1 MKNEVNRTLVV
12 KKKITLFNTNLLC
25 LLTLLLTIGV
35 SNAWAADETYE
46 VSLANVSATSHT
58 QTGKVTLTF
67 TNVSQNS
74 NGYALTNKIAGRL
87 ATSAEKDFK
96 EGSVTWTSLKTG
108 YSVKVTKAD
117 ATFKTD
123 VRGGISSWA
132 TEYGIYGRVYSG
144 SQSAYTDKMCKN
156 NGHATQT
163 KSISNNDGL
172 SSPINFT
179 TGHNS
184 LGGETY
190 LNKLKLTYVFVAN
203 PYTITLNKH
212 NGESN
217 GTVSVTYD
225 SNNNLTSAVAVP
237 AKTGY
242 TFGGYYSGE
251 NGAGSMLINNSGAW
265 QNVTGYIV
273 DGKWKNAGNVTL
285 HAKWTAKTFTVSFNS
300 HGGSSVADKTVTYDA
315 TYGTLTNPT
324 RTGYTFNGWFTA
336 ETGGTQVTSSTKVQ
350 ITSTQTL
357 HAHWTA
363 NTYTVSFNSHGGTAK
378 SNATVTY
385 DATYGAGTNWP
396 ADPTRAGYTFNGWF
410 TAENGGNQITSSTK
424 VQITSAQTLHAHWT
438 VNHYNITLNNQSAT
452 NAGTENIAVTYDANT
467 NLTSAITTP
476 SKVEYTFEG
485 YYTGTNGGGI
495 HLIDK
500 NGNVLSS
507 VAGYTDAS
515 RNWVHAS
522 DVTLYAYWK
531 GNQYITWNL
540 LDGLNPR
547 DKYYEYATGE
557 TFDATSFGAADNSS
571 TGLTIT
577 YTSSDVN
584 IATIVDGNKL
594 NVVKANEIVT
604 IIASQSG
611 NNLWNPA
618 AVSVSKTFKTCGAK
632 PDNWNV
638 TATALTYGQLLEE
651 STLSGVVKLGEVAV
665 PGTLEWEVPTT
676 LPNAGN
682 HSYAVLFTPDNADAF
697 GSVTFEV
704 PVTVAKAD
712 PVITWNIGERLRE
725 NTRYSN
731 FVVSTNTEAAL
742 NTSVSNTSLLSV
754 EGNVLTTGAV
764 TGTTNGWIKVSQPA
778 SDNYNEVPEQTL
790 NVTINPKSNVCL
802 PFTLNET
809 IYNNAKENS
818 DGKVSWCST
827 NENGSKEDYILAY
840 DVTYTQRV
848 GIALGSWNEG
858 LTGLTFTKVL
868 DLIRGEG
875 HFSWSTKYVD
885 LSFTGV
891 PDKISFDVET
901 QKVTST
907 WPEVTWEASATD
919 WYLYES
925 ADGVNYTQIANRDG
939 NGNFNK
945 SLSATTR
952 YIRIQYSGNFTGFV
966 RNLQITQ
973 KKYLNVDKPTLTFGT
988 EANPLQE
995 PQTIK
1000 LSYASLGYCGDQNSK
1015 ITVTSSNPAFYVD
1028 ESEITENVDIDQMG
1042 EYTIRVRCNDVNQTG
1057 TLTIEANDGTKATVN
1072 VHSTKPDLTTAHTET
1087 LIFQTGTEHAVSEG
1101 SAYRAQQ
1108 THNFTACF
1116 NGGNPIFDTL
1126 YIYGVSESAAAER
1139 LWEMDALKG
1148 YKVPAIN
1155 PAEGNLHTPC
1165 FVYAKNGAQYEYAR
1179 TFDAATQPLNI
1190 SANGKKLG
1198 FIGYKPVNETVAT
1211 PAIQLSGATEIYL
1224 NNAEIASKGSVMV
1237 LNGANTIYAR
1247 GNNTCSSANAAAIQL
1262 GSTASAL
1269 TIEDSWAGDATPGK
1283 LALIPAAGKP
1293 SIDLNGANNVTI
1305 NGTQLELHNAVKMA
1319 IAHMDGET
1327 ELTDG
1332 SVKINDGTITGESS
1346 IGLPQNTIIDGGTF
1360 NDGTIVCYNHKGKT
1374 VRPFNSR
1381 DEVLARAEKEYAELP
1396 DWYGKSHLVQIAGRV
1411 YPMLYGGEGLC
1422 IFENTKEDHNAQNN
1436 LNWTENPVA
1445 TSDAIIAENMEVNGP
1460 LTVNSMTINEGV
1472 TVIVKN
1478 GAVLTIGDGDSFRE
1492 QAGNLHIENG
1502 GKVVLTTG
1510 ELVVNDFILDAAL
1523 GNTSKSAASGQL
1535 LDANNMLRLIN
1546 DAYFQISFDPNGAIT
1561 YGWYD
1566 FTVPFEVDLMTGV
1579 FDKNGNKLTYNTDY
1593 AVMEYSEA
1601 KRAAKAARPWTWFS
1615 GTMQPGKLY
1624 TITLDD
1630 EKNWNTF
1637 LFKKKAN
1644 TAISINDSFNA
1655 LCTETADTK
1664 DKGWNGLG
1672 NGMLQH
1678 CQLNNLPAQT
1688 KIQIC
1693 DHENERYVERDAADY
1708 TYAVGTAFFVQV
1720 KEPKTIDLTTLS
1732 ETRGFLAP
1740 MRENKVTDEFRLALI
1755 EEGQTAVADH
1765 LWVSANEE
1773 ANGEYVI
1780 GRDLLKMGTPT
1791 NAKVAQMWA
1800 TRNEMILCDAEMPLI
1815 GNEANVNISLY
1826 APKEAVYTIGVEK
1839 APEDANLYLTYND
1852 QVIWDLTLG
1861 AYTIDLAKGK
1871 TTGYGLRIEARTPQ
1885 VATGIES
1892 TATDTN
1898 SARKVLINN
1907 TLYIVTPEGKM
1918 YDAVGKSVQ

>member
-12 KKKITLFNTNLLC
+12 KKKITLFFIILLSFLTLGAWNNDVWGQTSNNGTWYSLYDAGTYDAYIATTLSSPDIKEYSIYPPSTGTFTISSKLPGDGSATNTKKQDPQSYGVHNYTLSLGGNNVSVAQNITSTYTGSSKIFFVTVHNYSYTYNYQTVSTSDLSSELTSVKVTYQADYLHHTAKTVYVKDAKIPMAKHIRLKGGDNGVTTDSKHFGNVTWGTESAAQTVEFRSFLTGNTDLNKQITIASSDPTIFHVGTASNTGNKVYNVGKNAFAYTATSRVSNSLNADDYKFNIYFTPTEAKYYSATITITDGASTATVTVDGTGIKRNQTLQNFSTTAATHKTTDVVPAFAAYTKDNTSGAKTNL
-25 LLTLLLTIGV
+25 TV
-35 SNAWAADETYE
+35 AYSSNNTD
-46 VSLANVSATSHT
+46 VATVDN
-58 QTGKVTLTF
+58 TGKVTIKKDGTVTF
-67 TNVSQNS
+67 TAKQTGNAYYNS
-74 NGYALTNKIAGRL
+74 C
-87 ATSAEKDFK
+87 TSK
-96 EGSVTWTSLKTG
+96 SVTWTIT
-108 YSVKVTKAD
+108 KVTPTLIAP
-117 ATFKTD
+117 
-123 VRGGISSWA
+123 VISSPLKYNETCPVGAKVKDYWTA
-132 TEYGIYGRVYSG
+132 GNLAKDNEGTNVLNQNIEGTYSCEDLLLP
-144 SQSAYTDKMCKN
+144 S
-156 NGHATQT
+156 
-163 KSISNNDGL
+163 
-172 SSPINFT
+172 
-179 TGHNS
+179 
-184 LGGETY
+184 
-190 LNKLKLTYVFVAN
+190 
-203 PYTITLNKH
+203 
-212 NGESN
+212 
-217 GTVSVTYD
+217 
-225 SNNNLTSAVAVP
+225 
-237 AKTGY
+237 
-242 TFGGYYSGE
+242 
-251 NGAGSMLINNSGAW
+251 
-265 QNVTGYIV
+265 
-273 DGKWKNAGNVTL
+273 KNAEGYLV
-285 HAKWTAKTFTVSFNS
+285 TFTP
-300 HGGSSVADKTVTYDA
+300 
-315 TYGTLTNPT
+315 TNT
-324 RTGYTFNGWFTA
+324 DWY
-336 ETGGTQVTSSTKVQ
+336 
-350 ITSTQTL
+350 
-357 HAHWTA
+357 
-363 NTYTVSFNSHGGTAK
+363 
-378 SNATVTY
+378 
-385 DATYGAGTNWP
+385 
-396 ADPTRAGYTFNGWF
+396 
-410 TAENGGNQITSSTK
+410 
-424 VQITSAQTLHAHWT
+424 
-438 VNHYNITLNNQSAT
+438 
-452 NAGTENIAVTYDANT
+452 NT
-467 NLTSAITTP
+467 NTIRIYRE
-476 SKVEYTFEG
+476 VE
-485 YYTGTNGGGI
+485 
-495 HLIDK
+495 
-500 NGNVLSS
+500 
-507 VAGYTDAS
+507 
-515 RNWVHAS
+515 
-522 DVTLYAYWK
+522 K
-531 GNQYITWNL
+531 GDQYITWNL

-547 DKYYEYATGE
+547 EKYYEYATGE
-557 TFDATSFGAADNSS
+557 TFDATSYGTANKNP
-571 TGLTIT
+571 TGLKVTYSSSNSAFATIT
-577 YTSSDVN
+577 
-584 IATIVDGNKL
+584 DGNKL
-594 NVVKANEIVT
+594 NVVKSNEVVT
-604 IIASQSG
+604 ITATCVDLAG
-611 NNLWNPA
+611 NWND
-618 AVSVSKTFKTCGAK
+618 AVSVSKIFKTCGAK
-632 PDNWNV
+632 PDNWNDV
-638 TATALTYGQLLEE
+638 SATGLVYGQLLEE
-651 STLSGVVKLGEVAV
+651 SELSGEVKLGDVLIE
-665 PGTLEWEVPTT
+665 GTLEWVAPTT

-682 HSYAVLFTPDNADAF
+682 HSYSVLFTPENENAY
-697 GSVTFEV
+697 GSVTFDV
-704 PVTVAKAD
+704 PVTVDKAD
-712 PVITWNIGERLRE
+712 PVITWNIIGERLRE

-742 NTSVSNTSLLSV
+742 NISVSNSTLLSI

-778 SDNYNEVPEQTL
+778 STNYKAVPEQTL
-790 NVTINPKSNVCL
+790 NVTVNPKSVVCL
-802 PFTLNET
+802 PFTLQTESD
-809 IYNNAKENS
+809 YNNVVVAENKS
-818 DGKVSWCST
+818 AWCNT
-827 NENGSKEDYILAY
+827 NEEGHRDDYIAWF
-840 DVTYTQRV
+840 DVRYTQRV
-848 GIALGSWNEG
+848 GIALGTWEDGLSGISW
-858 LTGLTFTKVL
+858 TKL
-868 DLIRGEG
+868 GTLISGG
-875 HFSWSTKYVD
+875 GFAWSSKSVD

-891 PDKISFDVET
+891 PDKISFDVES

-907 WPEVTWEASATD
+907 PPDATWKASATD

-925 ADGVNYTQIANRDG
+925 ADGVNYTQVGDKFVSGHQVRNRQLKVD
-939 NGNFNK
+939 
-945 SLSATTR
+945 TR

-966 RNLQITQ
+966 KNLQITQ

-1000 LSYASLGYCGDQNSK
+1000 LNYASLGYCGDQNSK

-1057 TLTIEANDGTKATVN
+1057 TLTFEANDGTSTTVN
-1072 VHSTKPDLTTAHTET
+1072 VHSTKPDLTTAHKET

-1101 SAYRAQQ
+1101 SAYRTQQ

-1165 FVYAKNGAQYEYAR
+1165 FVYAKSGTQYEYIR
-1179 TFDAATQPLNI
+1179 TFDAATGSLDI
-1190 SANGKKLG
+1190 DAAGKKLG

-1247 GNNTCSSANAAAIQL
+1247 GNNTCSSASAAAIQL
-1262 GSTASAL
+1262 GSSASAL
-1269 TIEDSWAGDATPGK
+1269 TIEDSWAGDAMPGN
-1283 LALIPAAGKP
+1283 LALIPAADKP
-1293 SIDLNGANNVTI
+1293 SIDLNGANSVTI
-1305 NGTQLELHNAVKMA
+1305 NGTQLELHNADKMA

-1360 NDGTIVCYNHKGKT
+1360 NDGTIVCYNAKGKT

-1422 IFENTKEDHNAQNN
+1422 IFENTKADHDAQNN

-1445 TSDAIIAENMEVNGP
+1445 TSDAVIAENMEVNGP
-1460 LTVNSMTINEGV
+1460 LAVNSMTINEGV
-1472 TVIVKN
+1472 TVVVKN

-1510 ELVVNDFILDAAL
+1510 ELIVNDFILDAAL
-1523 GNTSKSAASGQL
+1523 GNTSQSAASGQL

-1655 LCTETADTK
+1655 LCTKTADTR

-1720 KEPKTIDLTTLS
+1720 KEPKTIDLTAVS
-1732 ETRGFLAP
+1732 EARGFLAP

-1815 GNEANVNISLY
+1815 GNEANVNVSFF
-1826 APKEAVYTIGVEK
+1826 APKNGVYTIGIEK

-1861 AYTIDLAKGK
+1861 AYTLELAKGT

-1918 YDAVGKSVQ
+1918 YDAVGKSVK

>member
-12 KKKITLFNTNLLC
+12 KKKITLFFIILLSF
-25 LLTLLLTIGV
+25 LTLGAWNNVAWGNESSIKKASLNTSNNSNREWDGLHVRFKLSGQAGYNKTLQALNMVKNRDYTLSWTVNENCTIKVTSVYAEVGSEWGNFTV
-35 SNAWAADETYE
+35 YVGSASGTIKHWTTGSVTASGLSLGNNSSIVIKANSDKARLYE
-46 VSLANVSATSHT
+46 VKVTYTITPDAPGAVSTEHTIYVTLNNSNIAANEKLQINTSSCFTVPANDAHFYNYLSYFRSAEAGIDATSKSQVKTTISGDNKYDYFNAT
-58 QTGKVTLTF
+58 QKGKYFVKAKI
-67 TNVSQNS
+67 SSEADCHEAS
-74 NGYALTNKIAGRL
+74 NGYSGNITINVVGHPSSIQMNDGEVFVKVAEGISASQLDLNSLIKKKVGEGDVSYMVTSANKIN
-87 ATSAEKDFK
+87 ATISGSTFSATECG
-96 EGSVTWTSLKTG
+96 EYTISASVGVSDKYEASTTP
-108 YSVKVTKAD
+108 
-117 ATFKTD
+117 ATFKVTVKKITPTITTLPTASEID
-123 VRGGISSWA
+123 
-132 TEYGIYGRVYSG
+132 YL
-144 SQSAYTDKMCKN
+144 
-156 NGHATQT
+156 QT
-163 KSISNNDGL
+163 LANS
-172 SSPINFT
+172 NFT
-179 TGHNS
+179 
-184 LGGETY
+184 GGAATW
-190 LNKLKLTYVFVAN
+190 N
-203 PYTITLNKH
+203 
-212 NGESN
+212 
-217 GTVSVTYD
+217 
-225 SNNNLTSAVAVP
+225 
-237 AKTGY
+237 GY
-242 TFGGYYSGE
+242 T
-251 NGAGSMLINNSGAW
+251 
-265 QNVTGYIV
+265 V
-273 DGKWKNAGNVTL
+273 DG
-285 HAKWTAKTFTVSFNS
+285 SFYWI
-300 HGGSSVADKTVTYDA
+300 D
-315 TYGTLTNPT
+315 
-324 RTGYTFNGWFTA
+324 
-336 ETGGTQVTSSTKVQ
+336 
-350 ITSTQTL
+350 
-357 HAHWTA
+357 
-363 NTYTVSFNSHGGTAK
+363 
-378 SNATVTY
+378 
-385 DATYGAGTNWP
+385 
-396 ADPTRAGYTFNGWF
+396 
-410 TAENGGNQITSSTK
+410 
-424 VQITSAQTLHAHWT
+424 
-438 VNHYNITLNNQSAT
+438 
-452 NAGTENIAVTYDANT
+452 ENIAPATGNLCAVGFTPSDLSRFNPPTNT
-467 NLTSAITTP
+467 NVNVPINP
-476 SKVEYTFEG
+476 
-485 YYTGTNGGGI
+485 
-495 HLIDK
+495 ID
-500 NGNVLSS
+500 
-507 VAGYTDAS
+507 
-515 RNWVHAS
+515 
-522 DVTLYAYWK
+522 
-531 GNQYITWNL
+531 QYITWNL

-547 DKYYEYATGE
+547 EKYYEYATGE
-557 TFDATSFGAADNSS
+557 TFDATSYGTANNNP
-571 TGLTIT
+571 TGLKVTYSSSNPAFATIT
-577 YTSSDVN
+577 
-584 IATIVDGNKL
+584 DGNKL
-594 NVVKANEIVT
+594 NVVKSNEVVT
-604 IIASQSG
+604 ITATCVDLAG
-611 NNLWNPA
+611 NWND

-632 PDNWNV
+632 PDTWSV
-638 TATALTYGQLLEE
+638 TASALTYGQLLSE
-651 STLSGVVKLGEVAV
+651 SELSGVVKLGEVGIDGA
-665 PGTLEWEVPTT
+665 LEWVEPTT
-676 LPNAGN
+676 MPNAGPHN
-682 HSYAVLFTPDNADAF
+682 YTVLFTPENEDAF
-697 GSVTFEV
+697 GSITFDVEV
-704 PVTVAKAD
+704 SVAKAD
-712 PVITWNIGERLRE
+712 PTITWNIGERLRE
-725 NTRYSN
+725 NSRYSN

-778 SDNYNEVPEQTL
+778 SDNYNAVPEQTL

-802 PFTLNET
+802 PLILDENKFND
-809 IYNNAKENS
+809 AKES
-818 DGKVSWCST
+818 SVDKVSWCST
-827 NENGSKEDYILAY
+827 NEEGTREDYILHF
-840 DVTYTQRV
+840 DVRYTQRV
-848 GIALGSWNEG
+848 GIALGSWDEG
-858 LTGLTFTKVL
+858 LSGLSWTKFWG
-868 DLIRGEG
+868 LISGGGFE
-875 HFSWSTKYVD
+875 WSPKSVD

-891 PDKISFDVET
+891 PDKISFDVES

-907 WPEVTWEASATD
+907 PPDATWKASATD

-925 ADGVNYTQIANRDG
+925 ADGVNYTQVGDKFISGHQVRDRQ
-939 NGNFNK
+939 
-945 SLSATTR
+945 LQPTTR
-952 YIRIQYSGNFTGFV
+952 YIRIKYSGNFTGFV
-966 RNLQITQ
+966 KDLQITQ
-973 KKYLNVDKPTLTFGT
+973 KKYLRTDKSSLEFGT

-995 PQTIK
+995 PQTLT
-1000 LSYASLGYCGDQNSK
+1000 LSYSSLGSCEEQSGAITATIDNS
-1015 ITVTSSNPAFYVD
+1015 AFYVD
-1028 ESEITENVDIDQMG
+1028 EPEIVDNVGIDQMG
-1042 EYTIRVRCNDVNQTG
+1042 EYTIRVRCNDVNQEG
-1057 TLTIEANDGTKATVN
+1057 TLTLTAYDGTQTTVSLR
-1072 VHSTKPDLTTAHTET
+1072 STKPTITTAHTD
-1087 LIFQTGTEHAVSEG
+1087 IFQTGTEHAVVEG
-1101 SAYRAQQ
+1101 EAYRAQQ
-1108 THNFTACF
+1108 TIDYIGCF
-1116 NGGNPIFDTL
+1116 SGSTPVFDTL
-1126 YIYGVSESAAAER
+1126 YIYGVTASSASNR
-1139 LWEMDALKG
+1139 LWENDAIKG
-1148 YKVPAIN
+1148 YKVPALN
-1155 PAEGNLHTPC
+1155 VAKGNVHTPC
-1165 FVYAKNGAQYEYAR
+1165 FVYAKSGAQYEYIR
-1179 TFDAATQPLNI
+1179 TFDAATGSLDI
-1190 SANGKKLG
+1190 DAAGKKLG
-1198 FIGYKPVNETVAT
+1198 FIGYKPVNATVAT

-1224 NNAEIASKGSVMV
+1224 NNAEIVSKGSVMV
-1237 LNGANTIYAR
+1237 LNGANTIHAR
-1247 GNNTCSSANAAAIQL
+1247 GNNTCSSSNAAAIQM
-1262 GSTASAL
+1262 GSTASEL
-1269 TIEDSWAGDATPGK
+1269 TIEDSWTGDATPGK
-1283 LALIPAAGKP
+1283 LVLKPTTGKP
-1293 SIDLNGANNVTI
+1293 SIDLNGANSVTI

-1319 IAHMDGET
+1319 IVHMDGNT
-1327 ELTDG
+1327 EKTDG

-1422 IFENTKEDHNAQNN
+1422 IFEDTKEDHNAQNN

-1472 TVIVKN
+1472 TVVVKN
-1478 GAVLTIGDGDSFRE
+1478 GATLTIGDGDSFRE

-1523 GNTSKSAASGQL
+1523 GNTSQSAASGQL

-1720 KEPKTIDLTTLS
+1720 KEPKTIDLTAVS

-1800 TRNEMILCDAEMPLI
+1800 SRNEMILCDAEMPLI
-1815 GNEANVNISLY
+1815 GNEANVNVSFF
-1826 APKEAVYTIGVEK
+1826 APKNGVYTIGIEK

-1861 AYTIDLAKGK
+1861 AYTLELAKGT

-1918 YDAVGKSVQ
+1918 YDAVGKSVK

>member
-12 KKKITLFNTNLLC
+12 KKKITLFFIILLSF
-25 LLTLLLTIGV
+25 LTLGAWNNAAWGNESSIKKASLNTSNNSNREWDGLHVRFKLSGQADYNRTLQALNMVKNRDYTLSWTVNKNCTIKVTSVYAEVGSEWGNFTV
-35 SNAWAADETYE
+35 YVGSASGTIKHWTTGSVTASGLSLGNKSNIVIKATSDKARLYE
-46 VSLANVSATSHT
+46 VKVTYTITPDAPGAVSTEHTIYVTLNNSNIAANEKLQINTSSCFTVPANDAHFYNYLSYFRSAEAGIDATSKSQVKTTISGDNKYDYFNAT
-58 QTGKVTLTF
+58 QKGKYFVKAKI
-67 TNVSQNS
+67 SSKADCHEAS
-74 NGYALTNKIAGRL
+74 NGYSGNITINVVGHPSSIQMNDGEVFVKVAEGISASQLDLNSLIKKKVGEGDVSYMVTSANKIN
-87 ATSAEKDFK
+87 ATISGSTFSATECG
-96 EGSVTWTSLKTG
+96 EYTISASVGVSDKYEASTTP
-108 YSVKVTKAD
+108 
-117 ATFKTD
+117 ATFKVTVKKITPTITTLPTASEID
-123 VRGGISSWA
+123 YLQTLDKSTFTGGAVTWNGY
-132 TEYGIYGRVYSG
+132 TVDG
-144 SQSAYTDKMCKN
+144 SFYWVDESIAPAAGNSCVVGFTPSDI
-156 NGHATQT
+156 TRFDEPQT
-163 KSISNNDGL
+163 KNINV
-172 SSPINFT
+172 PIN
-179 TGHNS
+179 
-184 LGGETY
+184 
-190 LNKLKLTYVFVAN
+190 
-203 PYTITLNKH
+203 P
-212 NGESN
+212 
-217 GTVSVTYD
+217 
-225 SNNNLTSAVAVP
+225 
-237 AKTGY
+237 
-242 TFGGYYSGE
+242 
-251 NGAGSMLINNSGAW
+251 
-265 QNVTGYIV
+265 
-273 DGKWKNAGNVTL
+273 
-285 HAKWTAKTFTVSFNS
+285 
-300 HGGSSVADKTVTYDA
+300 
-315 TYGTLTNPT
+315 
-324 RTGYTFNGWFTA
+324 
-336 ETGGTQVTSSTKVQ
+336 
-350 ITSTQTL
+350 
-357 HAHWTA
+357 
-363 NTYTVSFNSHGGTAK
+363 
-378 SNATVTY
+378 
-385 DATYGAGTNWP
+385 
-396 ADPTRAGYTFNGWF
+396 
-410 TAENGGNQITSSTK
+410 
-424 VQITSAQTLHAHWT
+424 
-438 VNHYNITLNNQSAT
+438 
-452 NAGTENIAVTYDANT
+452 
-467 NLTSAITTP
+467 
-476 SKVEYTFEG
+476 
-485 YYTGTNGGGI
+485 
-495 HLIDK
+495 ID
-500 NGNVLSS
+500 
-507 VAGYTDAS
+507 
-515 RNWVHAS
+515 
-522 DVTLYAYWK
+522 
-531 GNQYITWNL
+531 QYITWNL
-540 LDGLNPR
+540 LDGKNPR

-557 TFDATSFGAADNSS
+557 AFDATSYGTANNNP
-571 TGLTIT
+571 TGLTVT
-577 YTSSDVN
+577 YSSSN
-584 IATIVDGNKL
+584 SAFATITDGNKL
-594 NVVKANEIVT
+594 NVVKSNEVVT
-604 IIASQSG
+604 ITATCVDPAG
-611 NNLWNPA
+611 NWND
-618 AVSVSKTFKTCGAK
+618 AVSVTKTFKTCGAK
-632 PDNWNV
+632 PDNWKDV
-638 TATALTYGQLLEE
+638 SATGLVYGQLLEE
-651 STLSGVVKLGEVAV
+651 STLSGEVKLGEVVV
-665 PGTLEWEVPTT
+665 PGTLEWVEASTI
-676 LPNAGN
+676 PNAGN
-682 HSYAVLFTPDNADAF
+682 HNYSVLFTPDNADAF
-697 GSVTFEV
+697 GSVTFDVEV
-704 PVTVAKAD
+704 SVAKAD
-712 PVITWNIGERLRE
+712 PIITWNIGERLRE

-731 FVVSTNTEAAL
+731 FVASTNNEKAL
-742 NTSVSNTSLLSV
+742 NISVSNSSLLSV
-754 EGNVLTTGAV
+754 VGNVLTTGEVESAQS
-764 TGTTNGWIKVSQPA
+764 GWIKVSQPA
-778 SDNYNEVPEQTL
+778 SDNYNAVPEQIL

-802 PFTLNET
+802 PLMLQTESD
-809 IYNNAKENS
+809 YNNVVVAENKS
-818 DGKVSWCST
+818 AWCNT
-827 NENGSKEDYILAY
+827 NEEGHRDNYIAWF
-840 DVTYTQRV
+840 DVRYTQRV
-848 GIALGSWNEG
+848 GIALGTWEDGLSGISW
-858 LTGLTFTKVL
+858 TKL
-868 DLIRGEG
+868 GTLISGG
-875 HFSWSTKYVD
+875 GFAWSSKSVD

-891 PDKISFDVET
+891 PDKISFDVES

-907 WPEVTWEASATD
+907 PPDATWKASATD

-925 ADGVNYTQIANRDG
+925 ADGVNYTQVGDKFVSGHQVRNRQLKVD
-939 NGNFNK
+939 
-945 SLSATTR
+945 TR

-966 RNLQITQ
+966 KNLQITQ

-1000 LSYASLGYCGDQNSK
+1000 LNYASLGYCGDQNSK
-1015 ITVTSSNPAFYVD
+1015 ITVTSNNPAFYVD

-1057 TLTIEANDGTKATVN
+1057 TLTFEANDGTSTTVN
-1072 VHSTKPDLTTAHTET
+1072 VHSTKPDLTTAHKET

-1101 SAYRAQQ
+1101 SVYRTQQ

-1165 FVYAKNGAQYEYAR
+1165 FVYAKSGVQYEYIR
-1179 TFDAATQPLNI
+1179 TFDAATGSLDI
-1190 SANGKKLG
+1190 DAAGKKLG

-1237 LNGANTIYAR
+1237 LNGLNTIYAR

-1283 LALIPAAGKP
+1283 LALIPASAKP

-1319 IAHMDGET
+1319 IAHMDGGT

-1360 NDGTIVCYNHKGKT
+1360 NDGTIVCYNHKGKK

-1445 TSDAIIAENMEVNGP
+1445 TSDAVIAENMEVNGP

-1472 TVIVKN
+1472 TVVVKN

-1644 TAISINDSFNA
+1644 TAISVNDSFNA

-1720 KEPKTIDLTTLS
+1720 KEPKTIDLTAVS
-1732 ETRGFLAP
+1732 EARGFLAP

-1826 APKEAVYTIGVEK
+1826 APKEAVYTIGIEK

-1861 AYTIDLAKGK
+1861 AYTLELAKGT

-1907 TLYIVTPEGKM
+1907 TLYIVTPDGKM

>member
-12 KKKITLFNTNLLC
+12 KKKITLFFIILLSF
-25 LLTLLLTIGV
+25 LTLGAWNNAAWGNESSIKKASLNTSNNSNREWDGLHVRFKLSGQADYNRTLQALNMVKNRDYTLSWTVNKNCTI
-35 SNAWAADETYE
+35 
-46 VSLANVSATSHT
+46 
-58 QTGKVTLTF
+58 KVTSVYAEVGSELGNF
-67 TNVSQNS
+67 TVYV
-74 NGYALTNKIAGRL
+74 G
-87 ATSAEKDFK
+87 SASGTIKNWST
-96 EGSVTWTSLKTG
+96 GSVTASGLSLGNNSNIVIKATSGKARL
-108 YSVKVTKAD
+108 YEVKVTYTITPDAPGAESSEHTVYVTLNKDNIANNEKLQLNTSSCFSVPGSDAHFYNFLTYYRSAETGIDASSKSQVFTTTSGDNKYDYFYATQVGTYYVKSKIAAKTNCHEASTNYSGNITINVVRHPSSLTMNNGDVFVKVADGIAASQLNLNTLINSRVGDGTISYEVTSSNKTKATISGSIFSATECGEYTIAATAQQSALYAQMTTP
-117 ATFKTD
+117 ATFKVTVKKITPTITTLPTASEID
-123 VRGGISSWA
+123 YLQTLDKSTFTGGAVTWNGY
-132 TEYGIYGRVYSG
+132 TVDG
-144 SQSAYTDKMCKN
+144 SFYWVDESIAPAAGNSCVVGFTPSDI
-156 NGHATQT
+156 TRFDEPQT
-163 KSISNNDGL
+163 KNINV
-172 SSPINFT
+172 PIN
-179 TGHNS
+179 
-184 LGGETY
+184 
-190 LNKLKLTYVFVAN
+190 
-203 PYTITLNKH
+203 P
-212 NGESN
+212 
-217 GTVSVTYD
+217 
-225 SNNNLTSAVAVP
+225 
-237 AKTGY
+237 
-242 TFGGYYSGE
+242 
-251 NGAGSMLINNSGAW
+251 
-265 QNVTGYIV
+265 
-273 DGKWKNAGNVTL
+273 
-285 HAKWTAKTFTVSFNS
+285 
-300 HGGSSVADKTVTYDA
+300 
-315 TYGTLTNPT
+315 
-324 RTGYTFNGWFTA
+324 
-336 ETGGTQVTSSTKVQ
+336 
-350 ITSTQTL
+350 
-357 HAHWTA
+357 
-363 NTYTVSFNSHGGTAK
+363 
-378 SNATVTY
+378 
-385 DATYGAGTNWP
+385 
-396 ADPTRAGYTFNGWF
+396 
-410 TAENGGNQITSSTK
+410 
-424 VQITSAQTLHAHWT
+424 
-438 VNHYNITLNNQSAT
+438 
-452 NAGTENIAVTYDANT
+452 
-467 NLTSAITTP
+467 
-476 SKVEYTFEG
+476 
-485 YYTGTNGGGI
+485 
-495 HLIDK
+495 ID
-500 NGNVLSS
+500 
-507 VAGYTDAS
+507 
-515 RNWVHAS
+515 
-522 DVTLYAYWK
+522 
-531 GNQYITWNL
+531 QYITWNL

-557 TFDATSFGAADNSS
+557 TFDATSFGTANNNP
-571 TGLTIT
+571 TGLTVN
-577 YTSSDVN
+577 YSSSN
-584 IATIVDGNKL
+584 PAFATITDGNKL
-594 NVVKANEIVT
+594 NVVKSNEVVT
-604 IIASQSG
+604 ITATCVDPAG
-611 NNLWNPA
+611 NWNDA
-618 AVSVSKTFKTCGAK
+618 ASVSKTFKTCGAK
-632 PDNWNV
+632 PDNCNDV
-638 TATALTYGQLLEE
+638 SATGLVYGQLLEE
-651 STLSGVVKLGEVAV
+651 STLSGEVKLGEVVV
-665 PGTLEWEVPTT
+665 PGTLEWVEAST

-682 HSYAVLFTPDNADAF
+682 HNYSVLFTPDNEDAF
-697 GSVTFEV
+697 GSVTFDVEV
-704 PVTVAKAD
+704 SVAKAD

-778 SDNYNEVPEQTL
+778 SDNYNAVPEQTL

-802 PFTLNET
+802 PLILDENKFND
-809 IYNNAKENS
+809 AKES
-818 DGKVSWCST
+818 SVDKVSWCST
-827 NENGSKEDYILAY
+827 NEEGTRENYILHF
-840 DVTYTQRV
+840 DVRYTQRV
-848 GIALGSWNEG
+848 GIALGSWDEG
-858 LTGLTFTKVL
+858 LSGLSWTKFWG
-868 DLIRGEG
+868 LISGGGFE
-875 HFSWSTKYVD
+875 WSPKSVD

-891 PDKISFDVET
+891 PDKISFDVES

-907 WPEVTWEASATD
+907 PPDATWKASATD

-925 ADGVNYTQIANRDG
+925 ADGVNYTQVGDKFISGHQVRDRQ
-939 NGNFNK
+939 
-945 SLSATTR
+945 LQPTTR
-952 YIRIQYSGNFTGFV
+952 YIRIKYSGNFTGFV
-966 RNLQITQ
+966 KDLQITQ

-1028 ESEITENVDIDQMG
+1028 ETEITENVDIDQTG

-1072 VHSTKPDLTTAHTET
+1072 VHSTKPDLTTAHKET

-1101 SAYRAQQ
+1101 SAYRTQQ

-1116 NGGNPIFDTL
+1116 NGGPVFDTL
-1126 YIYGVSESAAAER
+1126 YIYGVTESGAANR

-1148 YKVPAIN
+1148 YKVPALN
-1155 PAEGNLHTPC
+1155 VAEGNVHTPC

-1198 FIGYKPVNETVAT
+1198 FVGYKPMNENVAT

-1237 LNGANTIYAR
+1237 LNGANTIHAR
-1247 GNNTCSSANAAAIQL
+1247 GNNTCSSSNAAAIQL
-1262 GSTASAL
+1262 GTAASEL
-1269 TIEDSWAGDATPGK
+1269 TIEDSWTGDATPGK
-1283 LALIPAAGKP
+1283 LALIPASAKP
-1293 SIDLNGANNVTI
+1293 SIDLNGANSVTI

-1319 IAHMDGET
+1319 IVHMDGNT
-1327 ELTDG
+1327 EKTDG

-1422 IFENTKEDHNAQNN
+1422 IFEDTKEDHNAQNN

-1472 TVIVKN
+1472 TVTVKN
-1478 GAVLTIGDGDSFRE
+1478 GATLTIGDGDSFRE

-1523 GNTSKSAASGQL
+1523 GNTSQSAASGQL

-1861 AYTIDLAKGK
+1861 AYTLELAKGT

-1907 TLYIVTPEGKM
+1907 TLYIVTPDGKM
-1918 YDAVGKSVQ
+1918 YDAAGKNVQ

>member
-12 KKKITLFNTNLLC
+12 KKKITLFFIILLSF
-25 LLTLLLTIGV
+25 LTLGAWNSQIWGQTYNNGTWYSLYDAGTYDAYIATIYSSPDIKNYSIYPPSTGTFSIASKLPGDGSATNTKKQDPQNYGV
-35 SNAWAADETYE
+35 HNYTL
-46 VSLANVSATSHT
+46 SLGGNNVSVAQNITST
-58 QTGKVTLTF
+58 YKGSSKIVFVTVYNYSYTYNYQTVSTSGLSSELT
-67 TNVSQNS
+67 
-74 NGYALTNKIAGRL
+74 
-87 ATSAEKDFK
+87 
-96 EGSVTWTSLKTG
+96 
-108 YSVKVTKAD
+108 SVKVAYKAD
-117 ATFKTD
+117 
-123 VRGGISSWA
+123 
-132 TEYGIYGRVYSG
+132 
-144 SQSAYTDKMCKN
+144 
-156 NGHATQT
+156 
-163 KSISNNDGL
+163 
-172 SSPINFT
+172 
-179 TGHNS
+179 
-184 LGGETY
+184 
-190 LNKLKLTYVFVAN
+190 
-203 PYTITLNKH
+203 NKH
-212 NGESN
+212 H
-217 GTVSVTYD
+217 T
-225 SNNNLTSAVAVP
+225 
-237 AKTGY
+237 AKTVY
-242 TFGGYYSGE
+242 VKDAKIPMAKHIRLKGGD
-251 NGAGSMLINNSGAW
+251 NG
-265 QNVTGYIV
+265 VTT
-273 DGKWKNAGNVTL
+273 DSKHFGNVTWG
-285 HAKWTAKTFTVSFNS
+285 KESTAQTVEFRSF
-300 HGGSSVADKTVTYDA
+300 
-315 TYGTLTNPT
+315 LTGNT
-324 RTGYTFNGWFTA
+324 DLNKQITI
-336 ETGGTQVTSSTKVQ
+336 TSSDPTIFHV
-350 ITSTQTL
+350 
-357 HAHWTA
+357 
-363 NTYTVSFNSHGGTAK
+363 GTA
-378 SNATVTY
+378 SNTENKVYNVGKNAFAYTATSRVSNSLNADDYKFNIYFTPTEAKYYSATITITDGASTATVTV
-385 DATYGAGTNWP
+385 DGTGIKRNQTLQNFSTATETHKTTDVVPAFAAYTTDNTSSAKNNLAIEYSSNNTAVATVNKTTGAVTIIKDGTVTFTAMQVGNDYYNSTSKSVIWNISKVTPTLIAPVISSPLKYNETCPVGAKVKDYWTTDNLAKDNEGTNVLNQDVTGTYSCEDLLLP
-396 ADPTRAGYTFNGWF
+396 AKNVEGYLVTF
-410 TAENGGNQITSSTK
+410 
-424 VQITSAQTLHAHWT
+424 
-438 VNHYNITLNNQSAT
+438 
-452 NAGTENIAVTYDANT
+452 
-467 NLTSAITTP
+467 TP
-476 SKVEYTFEG
+476 SNSNWYTSNTIRIYGEVE
-485 YYTGTNGGGI
+485 
-495 HLIDK
+495 
-500 NGNVLSS
+500 
-507 VAGYTDAS
+507 
-515 RNWVHAS
+515 
-522 DVTLYAYWK
+522 K
-531 GNQYITWNL
+531 GDQYITWNL

-547 DKYYEYATGE
+547 GKYYEYATGE
-557 TFDATSFGAADNSS
+557 TFDATSYGTANNNP
-571 TGLTIT
+571 TGLIVTYSSSNPAVATIT
-577 YTSSDVN
+577 
-584 IATIVDGNKL
+584 DGNKL
-594 NVVKANEIVT
+594 NVVKSNEVVT
-604 IIASQSG
+604 ITATCVDPAG
-611 NNLWNPA
+611 NWND
-618 AVSVSKTFKTCGAK
+618 AVSVTKTFKTCGAK

-638 TATALTYGQLLEE
+638 SATGLVYGQLLEE
-651 STLSGVVKLGEVAV
+651 STLSGVVKLGEVPV
-665 PGTLEWEVPTT
+665 SGTLEWVAPTT
-676 LPNAGN
+676 MPNAGSPN
-682 HSYAVLFTPDNADAF
+682 YAVLFTPDNEDAF
-697 GSVTFEV
+697 GSVTFDVEV
-704 PVTVAKAD
+704 AVAKAD
-712 PVITWNIGERLRE
+712 PIITWNIGERLRE
-725 NTRYSN
+725 NSRYRN
-731 FVVSTNTEAAL
+731 FVISSNTEKAL
-742 NTSVSNTSLLSV
+742 NISVSGSPLSV
-754 EGNVLTTGAV
+754 DGNVLTTGEVENAQ
-764 TGTTNGWIKVSQPA
+764 NGWIKVSQPA
-778 SDNYNEVPEQTL
+778 SDNYNAVPEQIL

-802 PFTLNET
+802 PLILDENKFND
-809 IYNNAKENS
+809 AKES
-818 DGKVSWCST
+818 SVDKVSWCST
-827 NENGSKEDYILAY
+827 NEDGYSENYIAHF
-840 DVTYTQRV
+840 DVRYTQRV
-848 GIALGSWNEG
+848 GIALGSWDEG
-858 LTGLTFTKVL
+858 LSGLSWTKFWG
-868 DLIRGEG
+868 LISGDGFE
-875 HFSWSTKYVD
+875 WSPKSVD
-885 LSFTGV
+885 LAFTGV
-891 PDKISFDVET
+891 PDKISFDVES
-901 QKVTST
+901 QKVTSSPPDAT
-907 WPEVTWEASATD
+907 WKASATD

-925 ADGVNYTQIANRDG
+925 ADGVNYTQVGDKFVSGHQVRNRQLKVD
-939 NGNFNK
+939 
-945 SLSATTR
+945 TR
-952 YIRIQYSGNFTGFV
+952 YIRIKYSGNFTGFV
-966 RNLQITQ
+966 KNLQITQ

-1072 VHSTKPDLTTAHTET
+1072 VHSTKPDLTTAHKET

-1148 YKVPAIN
+1148 YKVPALN
-1155 PAEGNLHTPC
+1155 VAEGNVHTPC
-1165 FVYAKNGAQYEYAR
+1165 FVYAKSGAQYEYIR
-1179 TFDAATQPLNI
+1179 TFDAATGSLDI
-1190 SANGKKLG
+1190 DAAGKKLG

-1237 LNGANTIYAR
+1237 LNGANTIHAR
-1247 GNNTCSSANAAAIQL
+1247 GNNTCSSSNAAAIQL
-1262 GSTASAL
+1262 GSSASEL
-1269 TIEDSWAGDATPGK
+1269 TIEDSWTGDATPGK
-1283 LALIPAAGKP
+1283 LALIPASAKP
-1293 SIDLNGANNVTI
+1293 SIDLNGANSVTI
-1305 NGTQLELHNAVKMA
+1305 NGTQLELHNADKMA
-1319 IAHMDGET
+1319 IVHMDGNT
-1327 ELTDG
+1327 EKTDG
-1332 SVKINDGTITGESS
+1332 SVKINDGTIVGESS
-1346 IGLPQNTIIDGGTF
+1346 LGMPRNTVIDGGTF
-1360 NDGTIVCYNHKGKT
+1360 NDGTIVCYNAKGKT

-1381 DEVLARAEKEYAELP
+1381 GEVLARAEKEYAELP

-1422 IFENTKEDHNAQNN
+1422 IFEDTKEDHNAQNN
-1436 LNWTENPVA
+1436 LNWSENPVA

-1472 TVIVKN
+1472 TVTVKN
-1478 GAVLTIGDGDSFRE
+1478 GATLTIGDGDSFRE

-1510 ELVVNDFILDAAL
+1510 ELIVNDFILDAAL

-1644 TAISINDSFNA
+1644 TAISVNDSFNA

-1720 KEPKTIDLTTLS
+1720 KEPKTIDLTAVS
-1732 ETRGFLAP
+1732 EARGFLAP

-1826 APKEAVYTIGVEK
+1826 APKEAVYTIGIEK

-1861 AYTIDLAKGK
+1861 AYTLELAKGT

-1907 TLYIVTPEGKM
+1907 TLYIVTPDGKM

>member
-12 KKKITLFNTNLLC
+12 KKKITLFFIILLSFLTFGAWNNAAWGQSYHNGTWYSLYTNDYS
-25 LLTLLLTIGV
+25 TTT
-35 SNAWAADETYE
+35 AWTTTENPTVYAPTTGTMQIRWKESHWSAGFDLWVNGTKIARSKVTESHTSDQTAKATVGKDITSVEVKCYCSQKGYFGYYRIPLAQHIRLASETNGTVTKDFGNVEWGTYE
-46 VSLANVSATSHT
+46 SYKVNFRSFLTDKNITVTIEGDGSGDFSFSSTTHGVHSLTKSDKNRSFSVGANMCASENGAANTACSKGVLGRASEYDFTVYYFPKKENVGKSYTGNTVYVKITDDKSTAKVILRGNCVRRNQTIVWDNSAATYNTTDNITYNAYVKDVTANAASGLSVTYAPTSGSPAYMNGNALQIET
-58 QTGKVTLTF
+58 SGPKAIIASAAGNTYYNAAPDVTKNITINKVTPT
-67 TNVSQNS
+67 
-74 NGYALTNKIAGRL
+74 
-87 ATSAEKDFK
+87 
-96 EGSVTWTSLKTG
+96 VTWP
-108 YSVKVTKAD
+108 V
-117 ATFKTD
+117 
-123 VRGGISSWA
+123 I
-132 TEYGIYGRVYSG
+132 
-144 SQSAYTDKMCKN
+144 
-156 NGHATQT
+156 
-163 KSISNNDGL
+163 NDGL
-172 SSPINFT
+172 
-179 TGHNS
+179 
-184 LGGETY
+184 
-190 LNKLKLTYVFVAN
+190 V
-203 PYTITLNKH
+203 YTPGAKVQDHWIV
-212 NGESN
+212 G
-217 GTVSVTYD
+217 
-225 SNNNLTSAVAVP
+225 SAVDDKGNAVAGTFACTEELQP
-237 AKTGY
+237 AKNSTGY
-242 TFGGYYSGE
+242 T
-251 NGAGSMLINNSGAW
+251 
-265 QNVTGYIV
+265 V
-273 DGKWKNAGNVTL
+273 
-285 HAKWTAKTFTVSFNS
+285 TFTP
-300 HGGSSVADKTVTYDA
+300 
-315 TYGTLTNPT
+315 TN
-324 RTGYTFNGWFTA
+324 
-336 ETGGTQVTSSTKVQ
+336 
-350 ITSTQTL
+350 
-357 HAHWTA
+357 
-363 NTYTVSFNSHGGTAK
+363 
-378 SNATVTY
+378 
-385 DATYGAGTNWP
+385 TNW
-396 ADPTRAGYTFNGWF
+396 
-410 TAENGGNQITSSTK
+410 
-424 VQITSAQTLHAHWT
+424 
-438 VNHYNITLNNQSAT
+438 YNS
-452 NAGTENIAVTYDANT
+452 
-467 NLTSAITTP
+467 TSAII
-476 SKVEYTFEG
+476 KK
-485 YYTGTNGGGI
+485 
-495 HLIDK
+495 D
-500 NGNVLSS
+500 
-507 VAGYTDAS
+507 VAKAD
-515 RNWVHAS
+515 
-522 DVTLYAYWK
+522 
-531 GNQYITWNL
+531 QYITWNL
-540 LDGLNPR
+540 LDGKNPR

-557 TFDATSFGAADNSS
+557 TFDATSFGTANNNP
-571 TGLTIT
+571 TGLKVTYSSSNSAFATIT
-577 YTSSDVN
+577 
-584 IATIVDGNKL
+584 DGNEL
-594 NVVKANEIVT
+594 NVVKSNEVVT
-604 IIASQSG
+604 ITATCVDLAG
-611 NNLWNPA
+611 NWND
-618 AVSVSKTFKTCGAK
+618 AVSVSKIFKTCGAK
-632 PDNWNV
+632 PDKWSV
-638 TATALTYGQLLEE
+638 TASALTYGQTLSE
-651 STLSGVVKLGEVAV
+651 SELSGVVKLGEVPV
-665 PGTLEWEVPTT
+665 SGTLEWVAPTT
-676 LPNAGN
+676 MPNAGN
-682 HSYAVLFTPDNADAF
+682 HNYSVLFTPDNADAF
-697 GSVTFEV
+697 GSVTFDVEV
-704 PVTVAKAD
+704 SVAKAD
-712 PVITWNIGERLRE
+712 PIITWNIGERLRE

-731 FVVSTNTEAAL
+731 FVASTNNEKAL
-742 NTSVSNTSLLSV
+742 NIRVSNSSLLSV
-754 EGNVLTTGAV
+754 EGNVLTTGEVENAQ
-764 TGTTNGWIKVSQPA
+764 NGWIKVSQPA
-778 SDNYNEVPEQTL
+778 SDNYNAVPEQIL

-802 PFTLNET
+802 PLMLQTESD
-809 IYNNAKENS
+809 YNNVVVAENKS
-818 DGKVSWCST
+818 AWCNT
-827 NENGSKEDYILAY
+827 NEEGHRDNYIAWF
-840 DVTYTQRV
+840 DVRYTQRV
-848 GIALGSWNEG
+848 GIALGTWEDGLSGISW
-858 LTGLTFTKVL
+858 TKL
-868 DLIRGEG
+868 GTLISGG
-875 HFSWSTKYVD
+875 GFAWSSKSVD

-891 PDKISFDVET
+891 PDKISFDVES

-907 WPEVTWEASATD
+907 PPDATWKASATY

-925 ADGVNYTQIANRDG
+925 ADGVNYTQVGDKFVSGHQVRNRQLKVD
-939 NGNFNK
+939 
-945 SLSATTR
+945 TR

-966 RNLQITQ
+966 KNLQITQ

-1028 ESEITENVDIDQMG
+1028 ETEITENVDIDQMG

-1072 VHSTKPDLTTAHTET
+1072 VHSTKPDLTTAHKET

-1148 YKVPAIN
+1148 YKVPALN
-1155 PAEGNLHTPC
+1155 VAAGNVHTPC
-1165 FVYAKNGAQYEYAR
+1165 FVYAKKGVQYEYVR
-1179 TFDAATQPLNI
+1179 TFDAATGSLDI
-1190 SANGKKLG
+1190 DAAGKKLG

-1237 LNGANTIYAR
+1237 LNGANTVYAR
-1247 GNNTCSSANAAAIQL
+1247 GNNTCSSASAAAIQL
-1262 GSTASAL
+1262 GSSASAL
-1269 TIEDSWAGDATPGK
+1269 TIEDSWAGDAMPGN
-1283 LALIPAAGKP
+1283 LALIPAADKP
-1293 SIDLNGANNVTI
+1293 SIDLNGANSVII
-1305 NGTQLELHNAVKMA
+1305 NGTQLELHNADKMA
-1319 IAHMDGET
+1319 IVHMDGNT
-1327 ELTDG
+1327 EKTDG
-1332 SVKINDGTITGESS
+1332 SVKINDGTIIGESTL
-1346 IGLPQNTIIDGGTF
+1346 GLPQNTVIDGGTF
-1360 NDGTIVCYNHKGKT
+1360 NDGTIVCYNAKGKT

-1422 IFENTKEDHNAQNN
+1422 IFEDTKADHDAQNE
-1436 LNWTENPVA
+1436 LNWSENPVA
-1445 TSDAIIAENMEVNGP
+1445 TSDAVIAENMEVNGP

-1472 TVIVKN
+1472 TVTVKN
-1478 GAVLTIGDGDSFRE
+1478 GATLTIGDGDSFRE

-1510 ELVVNDFILDAAL
+1510 ELIVNDFILDAAL
-1523 GNTSKSAASGQL
+1523 GNTSQSAASGQL
-1535 LDANNMLRLIN
+1535 LDENNMLRLIN

-1601 KRAAKAARPWTWFS
+1601 KRAAKAARPWIWFS

-1815 GNEANVNISLY
+1815 GNEANVNVSFF
-1826 APKEAVYTIGVEK
+1826 APKNGVYTIGIEK

-1861 AYTIDLAKGK
+1861 AYTLELAKGT

-1918 YDAVGKSVQ
+1918 YDAVGKSVK

>member
-12 KKKITLFNTNLLC
+12 KKKITLFFIILLSF
-25 LLTLLLTIGV
+25 LTLGAWNSEVLGKTLKGETGV
-35 SNAWAADETYE
+35 IAGKGTATVEIFSKWFP
-46 VSLANVSATSHT
+46 VSAVKSTST
-58 QTGKVTLTF
+58 EGTYTSVSYGDVDWYNWAYCKF
-67 TNVSQNS
+67 SASPAPGYSFYAWYTNQEGTS
-74 NGYALTNKIAGRL
+74 GENKS
-87 ATSAEKDFK
+87 TSITES
-96 EGSVTWTSLKTG
+96 SVTG
-108 YSVKVTKAD
+108 
-117 ATFKTD
+117 
-123 VRGGISSWA
+123 
-132 TEYGIYGRVYSG
+132 
-144 SQSAYTDKMCKN
+144 N
-156 NGHATQT
+156 ATQ
-163 KSISNNDGL
+163 KRFVKFD
-172 SSPINFT
+172 PIQ
-179 TGHNS
+179 
-184 LGGETY
+184 
-190 LNKLKLTYVFVAN
+190 
-203 PYTITLNKH
+203 YTITFNKQSGTGGTGSAKVH
-212 NGESN
+212 YDDDDFTVS
-217 GTVSVTYD
+217 TVSVPTR
-225 SNNNLTSAVAVP
+225 
-237 AKTGY
+237 TGY
-242 TFGGYYSGE
+242 TFGGYYTAADGGGVQIV
-251 NGAGSMLINNSGAW
+251 NASGAW
-265 QNVTGYIV
+265 QSNKTNYL
-273 DGKWKNAGNVTL
+273 DANGKWIKAENTTVY
-285 HAKWTAKTFTVSFNS
+285 AKWTAKTYSVSFNS

-324 RTGYTFNGWFTA
+324 RAGYTFNGWFTA

-350 ITSTQTL
+350 ITSAQTL

-363 NTYTVSFNSHGGTAK
+363 NEYTVSFNSHGGSSVANK
-378 SNATVTY
+378 TVTY
-385 DATYGAGTNWP
+385 DANYGALTN
-396 ADPTRAGYTFNGWF
+396 PTRAGYTFDGWF
-410 TAENGGNQITSSTK
+410 TEEVGGTQVLETNVVKITAT
-424 VQITSAQTLHAHWT
+424 QTLHAHWT

-495 HLIDK
+495 QLIDK

-557 TFDATSFGAADNSS
+557 TFDATSFGVANNNP

-577 YTSSDVN
+577 YTSSDEN

-638 TATALTYGQLLEE
+638 SATDLVYGQLLEE
-651 STLSGVVKLGEVAV
+651 STLSGVVKLGEVTV
-665 PGTLEWEVPTT
+665 PGTLEWVAPTT

-682 HSYAVLFTPDNADAF
+682 HNYSVLFTPENEDAY
-697 GSVTFEV
+697 GSVTFDV
-704 PVTVAKAD
+704 PVTVAQAD

-725 NTRYSN
+725 NSRYSN
-731 FVVSTNTEAAL
+731 FVTSSNTEAAL
-742 NTSVSNTSLLSV
+742 NISVSNSTLLSI
-754 EGNVLTTGAV
+754 EGNVLTTGEVDAAK
-764 TGTTNGWIKVSQPA
+764 NAWIKVSQPA
-778 SDNYNEVPEQTL
+778 SDNYKAVPEQTL
-790 NVTINPKSNVCL
+790 NVTVNPKSVVCL
-802 PFTLNET
+802 PFMLQTESD
-809 IYNNAKENS
+809 YNNVVVAENKS
-818 DGKVSWCST
+818 AWCNT
-827 NENGSKEDYILAY
+827 NEEGHRDNYIAWF
-840 DVTYTQRV
+840 DVRYTQRV
-848 GIALGSWNEG
+848 GIALGTWEDGLSGISWAKLG
-858 LTGLTFTKVL
+858 T
-868 DLIRGEG
+868 LISGG
-875 HFSWSTKYVD
+875 GFAWSSKSVD
-885 LSFTGV
+885 MSFTGV
-891 PDKISFDVET
+891 PDKISFDVES

-907 WPEVTWEASATD
+907 PPDATWKASATD

-925 ADGVNYTQIANRDG
+925 ADGVNYTQVGDKFVSGHQVRNRQLKVD
-939 NGNFNK
+939 
-945 SLSATTR
+945 TR

-966 RNLQITQ
+966 KNLSITQ
-973 KKYLNVDKPTLTFGT
+973 KKYLRTDKTSLEFGT

-995 PQTIK
+995 PQT
-1000 LSYASLGYCGDQNSK
+1000 LTMSYSSLGSCEIQSGK
-1015 ITVTSSNPAFYVD
+1015 ITATSNNPAFYVD
-1028 ESEITENVDIDQMG
+1028 EAEVTENVGIDQMG
-1042 EYTIRVRCNDVNQTG
+1042 EYTIRVRCNDVNQEG
-1057 TLTIEANDGTKATVN
+1057 TLTLTAYDGTQTTVSLR
-1072 VHSTKPDLTTAHTET
+1072 STKPVITTAHTN
-1087 LIFQTGTEHAVSEG
+1087 IFRTGTEHAAVEG
-1101 SAYRAQQ
+1101 EAYRTQQ
-1108 THNFTACF
+1108 TIDYTGCF
-1116 NGGNPIFDTL
+1116 SGSTPVFDTL
-1126 YIYGVSESAAAER
+1126 YIYGVTASSASNR
-1139 LWEMDALKG
+1139 LWENDAIKG
-1148 YKVPAIN
+1148 YKVPALN
-1155 PAEGNLHTPC
+1155 VEEGNVHTPC
-1165 FVYAKNGAQYEYAR
+1165 FVYAKSGAQYEYIR
-1179 TFDAATQPLNI
+1179 TFNAATGSLDIDAA
-1190 SANGKKLG
+1190 GKKLG

-1237 LNGANTIYAR
+1237 LNGANTIHAR
-1247 GNNTCSSANAAAIQL
+1247 GNNTCSSSNAAAIQL
-1262 GSTASAL
+1262 GTAASEL
-1269 TIEDSWAGDATPGK
+1269 TIEDSWTGDATPGK
-1283 LALIPAAGKP
+1283 LALIPASAKP
-1293 SIDLNGANNVTI
+1293 SIDLNGANNVII
-1305 NGTQLELHNAVKMA
+1305 NGTRLELHNADKMA
-1319 IAHMDGET
+1319 IVHMDGNT
-1327 ELTDG
+1327 EKTDG
-1332 SVKINDGTITGESS
+1332 SVKINDGTIVGESS
-1346 IGLPQNTIIDGGTF
+1346 LGMPQNTLIDGGTF
-1360 NDGTIVCYNHKGKT
+1360 NDGTIVCYNAKGKT

-1381 DEVLARAEKEYAELP
+1381 GEVLARAEKEKAELP
-1396 DWYGKSHLVQIAGRV
+1396 DWYGKAHLTEVAGRV
-1411 YPMLYGGEGLC
+1411 YPMLFGGEGLS
-1422 IFENTKEDHNAQNN
+1422 IFENTKSDHDAQNE
-1436 LNWTENPVA
+1436 LNWTENPQPK
-1445 TSDAIIAENMEVNGP
+1445 SDAIVAQDMNVTDS

-1472 TVIVKN
+1472 TVVVKN

-1510 ELVVNDFILDAAL
+1510 ELIVNDFILDAAL
-1523 GNTSKSAASGQL
+1523 GNTSQSAASGQL

-1720 KEPKTIDLTTLS
+1720 KEPKTIDLTAVI

-1765 LWVSANEE
+1765 LWVSASEE

-1800 TRNEMILCDAEMPLI
+1800 SRNEMILCDAEMPLI
-1815 GNEANVNISLY
+1815 GNEANVNVSFF
-1826 APKEAVYTIGVEK
+1826 APKNGVYTIGIEK

-1861 AYTIDLAKGK
+1861 AYTLELAKGT

-1918 YDAVGKSVQ
+1918 YDAVGKSVK